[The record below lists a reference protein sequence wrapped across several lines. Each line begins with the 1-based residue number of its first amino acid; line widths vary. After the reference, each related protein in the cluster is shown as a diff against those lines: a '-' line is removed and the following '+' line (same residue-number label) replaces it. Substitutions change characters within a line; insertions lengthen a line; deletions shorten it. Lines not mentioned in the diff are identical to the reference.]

1 MADLLVS
8 TRRSTP
14 TGESVEIRG
23 ISEMKNLCYVFLS
36 PCHTYL
42 PPTSADENQLLSI
55 PPTQIVAI
63 RYSVLK

>member
-1 MADLLVS
+1 
-8 TRRSTP
+8 
-14 TGESVEIRG
+14 
-23 ISEMKNLCYVFLS
+23 MKNLCYVLLS
-36 PCHTYL
+36 PCLTHL